1 MARRGCQKSI
11 VREDQ
16 RLEKGARPAHPRN
29 AIQLLLES
37 RGLSPRKIFGQ
48 NFMADSNFAAA
59 IARDA
64 KLDEQT
70 LAIEA
75 GPGTGLLTRALLDS
89 HPRARVLAIEIDR
102 GLAALLRETFAAD
115 IASGRFTLLE
125 GDALESKR
133 RISNALCAEAQA
145 ISARESRPR
154 KILCANLP
162 YNIATPF
169 LANLAADEQN
179 LGVQSALATIQLEL
193 AERMTATPAS
203 DSYGALSAF
212 LALRS
217 TGRIARRAGPEI
229 FWPRPNVESAVLEM
243 HFNPWTQ
250 FSKETGVA
258 ALSKAECPGFQEFL
272 KKVFSQRR
280 KTLRALLKPIPVPDV
295 MQVPPDARA
304 EALTPAQLLAVF
316 RALVQNVVED

>member
-1 MARRGCQKSI
+1 MRDDR
-11 VREDQ
+11 
-16 RLEKGARPAHPRN
+16 RLETSKHPRN

-64 KLDEQT
+64 KLDAAT

-75 GPGTGLLTRALLDS
+75 GPGTGLLTRAMLDS
-89 HPRARVLAIEIDR
+89 HPNARVLAIEIDR
-102 GLAALLRETFAAD
+102 GLAALLRETFAVE
-115 IASGRFTLLE
+115 IASKRFTLLE

-133 RISNALCAEAQA
+133 RISDALCAEAQS
-145 ISARESRPR
+145 ISACENRSR

-162 YNIATPF
+162 YNIATPV

-179 LGVQSALATIQLEL
+179 LGVQFALVTIQLEL
-193 AERMTATPAS
+193 AQRMTASPAS

-217 TGRIARRAGPEI
+217 TARIARRAGPEI
-229 FWPRPNVESAVLEM
+229 FWPRPNVESAVLELN
-243 HFNPWTQ
+243 FKSWPESQ
-250 FSKETGVA
+250 RID
-258 ALSKAECPGFQEFL
+258 ALSRMECPAFQEFL
-272 KKVFSQRR
+272 KKVFAQRR
-280 KTLRALLKPIPVPDV
+280 KTLRALLKPVPVPALPGV
-295 MQVPPDARA
+295 SPDARA

-316 RALVQNVVED
+316 RAL